1 MNRLFKICAWLIMTQ
16 ETIRLTVAVLFLT
29 PITIILLPFTT
40 FFIIGARSC
49 VQIGDFVKE
58 TITDYVE
65 SLKYIRKS
73 LSKTEE
79 IR

>member
-1 MNRLFKICAWLIMTQ
+1 MAQ
-16 ETIRLTVAVLFLT
+16 EIIKLTVAVLFLT

-49 VQIGDFVKE
+49 VQIGNFVEE

-65 SLKYIRKS
+65 SLKYIKES
-73 LSKTEE
+73 LSRKENK
-79 IR
+79 